1 MSSLPH
7 TLFYFALALV
17 VLIAVHEFGHYWV
30 ARKLGVKV
38 LRFSLGF
45 GKVIWRHQK
54 SPDDT
59 EFTLSLLPLGGY
71 VRMVDEREGP
81 VETRDLAVAFNRKP
95 VASRAAIVVAGPLF
109 NLLLAVLVYWITFM
123 WGETGSRPIVG
134 KVDPLSVAGQA
145 GFEPGDEIRSVDGRT
160 TPTWPLAIGAIL
172 ERVIEEEAISVEVVS
187 PDGAVHEKRLSLPNA
202 SLENPEK
209 VINSLGLKPF
219 EVPLLPVIEKAE
231 PGSPAEKAGLLPG
244 DRILKADGKAI
255 KDWREWAE
263 LVRARPE
270 TPIEVLIDRGGVE
283 LNLTATPA
291 ATYPDAQNQGEGLVR
306 KLIRRRA
313 GQESPEIKPSTPPV
327 GRVGAQVRVPEDLFK
342 EVEVEYRLG
351 PWDALLAAIE
361 RTTDYAMATFKIA
374 GRMVVG
380 RAAVDNLS
388 GPISIAQLA
397 GRSASLGFDHFLR
410 FLALVSISLGVL
422 NLLPIPVLDGG
433 HLVFF
438 GIEALRGRPLSDQTQ
453 MRLQQIGMTILMS
466 LMLLGLYLDVGRL

>member
-1 MSSLPH
+1 M
-7 TLFYFALALV
+7 
-17 VLIAVHEFGHYWV
+17 
-30 ARKLGVKV
+30 
-38 LRFSLGF
+38 
-45 GKVIWRHQK
+45 
-54 SPDDT
+54 
-59 EFTLSLLPLGGY
+59 
-71 VRMVDEREGP
+71 
-81 VETRDLAVAFNRKP
+81 
-95 VASRAAIVVAGPLF
+95 
-109 NLLLAVLVYWITFM
+109 
-123 WGETGSRPIVG
+123 
-134 KVDPLSVAGQA
+134 
-145 GFEPGDEIRSVDGRT
+145 
-160 TPTWPLAIGAIL
+160 
-172 ERVIEEEAISVEVVS
+172 
-187 PDGAVHEKRLSLPNA
+187 
-202 SLENPEK
+202 
-209 VINSLGLKPF
+209 
-219 EVPLLPVIEKAE
+219 
-231 PGSPAEKAGLLPG
+231 
-244 DRILKADGKAI
+244 
-255 KDWREWAE
+255 
-263 LVRARPE
+263 
-270 TPIEVLIDRGGVE
+270 
-283 LNLTATPA
+283 
-291 ATYPDAQNQGEGLVR
+291 
-306 KLIRRRA
+306 IRRMA